1 MRLSPG
7 LLAAIF
13 CSSFTLLIAL
23 CLMGQQLQQ
32 SPPVVRSFVNEVLV
46 AVVVLD
52 AQGHAVG
59 NLTKDDFQVYDDGKP
74 QTITGFTIIKR
85 ATGRDKRA

>member
-13 CSSFTLLIAL
+13 CSSFTLLIAF

-32 SPPVVRSFVNEVLV
+32 PPPVIRSFVNEVLV
-46 AVVVLD
+46 PVVVLD